1 MLRFFRKRWNRVRS
15 SAIVPHDKKTKRKKL
30 QRLTQAGEDS
40 KKNSKP
46 DVQMAVSQTAPKK
59 SRSVSVSSACQT
71 DCPHLCSCGCSAGEA
86 SGLSN
91 ASFERNEKT
100 CDLAQHPDDIE
111 AAVKA
116 LASAAATAPDA
127 VAAAF
132 AEAFGDSGVA
142 GGDGVNN
149 EMNSKA
155 MIAAAAVGDADCA
168 LYVGCR
174 NITDIKRYTEAD
186 NKKYFEVKLDAD
198 LMNSVSTC
206 AIVCSSYAVKH
217 FGLRNT
223 DECWCGDLDRGIK
236 LPPKV
241 FCDFICPGSFTDRC
255 GDQTSLSV
263 YEMPVRFAKVKIPA
277 EPVGCYISS
286 EQLKLKAEVPNPEF
300 VTHEKC
306 SRACW
311 MRRQKLF
318 GFLDGVCH
326 CGNQLSDEDAM
337 LISMENCE
345 KLSCPGNA
353 AKPYE
358 FCGTDGNFIVPNGDR
373 EFESAAQPLSSLL
386 PQPLKPLTPPRPTSS
401 PPAVPAVSA
410 LGLSLAVGFQ
420 CGGLRHGWSALVTAV
435 PAAQG
440 QPPAWTS
447 PQFDWFS
454 SGDTSLDY
462 LVMATFSSESPQQ
475 QQLEG
480 GERSRKKR
488 FITLTKYPLKEQPV
502 QLPPASS
509 SGNRKKQSSFPSASE
524 VRILTAQA
532 ETSVAC
538 NGRLIG
544 LYCTAGYVAMAIR
557 QRDNNIKIQIYNCDL
572 WPISSEQLLRNPS
585 LVREA
590 TEAGDIVNEK
600 VQCVT
605 VDKAEQTLM
614 YFHTYRLISAGNKQM
629 RRLCSISLPD
639 LQVHRRL
646 QLKDDVKSIKVG
658 SKFFAL
664 YFRDCRLAVYCK
676 SSRSVVF
683 EFSAQKLGCLFLP
696 GDTFELDS
704 QDRLVEV
711 SEKRVRSLFYNGV
724 TYRDC
729 DCANLQEL
737 ISGGRRRLIGRR
749 AEFYEALQCHLAT
762 LRLGQQQQQQQ

>member
-1 MLRFFRKRWNRVRS
+1 
-15 SAIVPHDKKTKRKKL
+15 
-30 QRLTQAGEDS
+30 
-40 KKNSKP
+40 
-46 DVQMAVSQTAPKK
+46 
-59 SRSVSVSSACQT
+59 
-71 DCPHLCSCGCSAGEA
+71 
-86 SGLSN
+86 
-91 ASFERNEKT
+91 
-100 CDLAQHPDDIE
+100 
-111 AAVKA
+111 
-116 LASAAATAPDA
+116 
-127 VAAAF
+127 
-132 AEAFGDSGVA
+132 
-142 GGDGVNN
+142 
-149 EMNSKA
+149 
-155 MIAAAAVGDADCA
+155 
-168 LYVGCR
+168 
-174 NITDIKRYTEAD
+174 
-186 NKKYFEVKLDAD
+186 
-198 LMNSVSTC
+198 
-206 AIVCSSYAVKH
+206 
-217 FGLRNT
+217 
-223 DECWCGDLDRGIK
+223 
-236 LPPKV
+236 
-241 FCDFICPGSFTDRC
+241 
-255 GDQTSLSV
+255 
-263 YEMPVRFAKVKIPA
+263 
-277 EPVGCYISS
+277 
-286 EQLKLKAEVPNPEF
+286 
-300 VTHEKC
+300 
-306 SRACW
+306 
-311 MRRQKLF
+311 
-318 GFLDGVCH
+318 
-326 CGNQLSDEDAM
+326 
-337 LISMENCE
+337 
-345 KLSCPGNA
+345 
-353 AKPYE
+353 
-358 FCGTDGNFIVPNGDR
+358 
-373 EFESAAQPLSSLL
+373 
-386 PQPLKPLTPPRPTSS
+386 
-401 PPAVPAVSA
+401 
-410 LGLSLAVGFQ
+410 
-420 CGGLRHGWSALVTAV
+420 
-435 PAAQG
+435 
-440 QPPAWTS
+440 
-447 PQFDWFS
+447 
-454 SGDTSLDY
+454 
-462 LVMATFSSESPQQ
+462 MATFSSESPQQ

-762 LRLGQQQQQQQ
+762 LRLGQQQQQQQQHHQPQSLQHQQHQPTIHTAGNSGGGCSRRACTMKTRLRVNTKLLRRVEQHLCTAAIEQQRRPTALPILVCEDAFWLEAVVAGAADPVGVHQTAPDSQQQQQQKLAKQPLKKRS